1 MAWDKCA
8 GADRKS
14 NKFKTGKIQN
24 TKTEITKE
32 ELTVSDEKSR
42 VLSMRGEGWLTKDK
56 RK

>member
-24 TKTEITKE
+24 TKTEITKQ